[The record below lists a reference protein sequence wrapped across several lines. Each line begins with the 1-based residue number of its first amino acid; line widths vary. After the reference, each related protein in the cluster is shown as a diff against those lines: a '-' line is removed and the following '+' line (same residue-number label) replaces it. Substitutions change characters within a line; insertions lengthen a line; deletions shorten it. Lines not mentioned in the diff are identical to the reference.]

1 MTPRLVTTP
10 HLTVKGCTRCA
21 QRPRPPGRYFH
32 VRRASYFLFF
42 SSLLL
47 FVIYAFAPQVTSR
60 IVTASLDLLAPSR
73 LAEVAYRDSVTSAA
87 VNFLADRAV
96 RVADYPTLS
105 GAEISRLTRASY
117 SSHLSASRAVGR
129 NGKGGLDLTVV
140 PRTSP
145 YYVSG
150 WRRGL
155 LAPRALAVIDSLGQ
169 RFREETAA
177 AGLPPA
183 RFVITSGYRSAA
195 HQAQLREINEN
206 AAAGTSSHEFG
217 GSFDITY
224 LRFAPAPAIVD
235 TAAFT
240 LGSSAPDGLRRA
252 LTAELHL
259 RQTRW
264 AEAMIAQYPEAYQAA
279 LGRALIALEAKGL
292 VYALRE
298 TGQPCFHV
306 TAR

>member
-1 MTPRLVTTP
+1 M
-10 HLTVKGCTRCA
+10 
-21 QRPRPPGRYFH
+21 
-32 VRRASYFLFF
+32 RRASYFLFF
-42 SSLLL
+42 AGLLL
-47 FVIYAFAPQVTSR
+47 FVVYAFAPQATTR
-60 IVTASLDLLAPSR
+60 IVAASLDLLAPR
-73 LAEVAYRDSVTSAA
+73 RAAEAAFRDSVSSVATD
-87 VNFLADRAV
+87 FLADRALAV
-96 RVADYPTLS
+96 SAYPTLS
-105 GAEISRLTRASY
+105 SKEITRLTRASY
-117 SSHLSASRAVGR
+117 SSHLSVSRAVGR
-129 NGKGGLDLTVV
+129 NGAGGLDLAVV

-155 LAPRALAVIDSLGQ
+155 LAPKALAVIDSIGV
-169 RFREETAA
+169 RFRAEQQT

-195 HQAQLREINEN
+195 HQAQLREVNEN

-224 LRFAPAPAIVD
+224 LRFATAPAVVD
-235 TAAFT
+235 SAAFEI
-240 LGSSAPDGLRRA
+240 GANAPDGLRRSLA
-252 LTAELHL
+252 AELRL

-264 AEAMIAQYPEAYQAA
+264 AEAMIAQHPEAYQAA
-279 LGRALIALEAKGL
+279 LGRALISLEAAGQL
-292 VYALRE
+292 YALRE